1 MKTFKKLALVSAIA
15 ALPMSGFAMQQM
27 DDEAL
32 SGVTGQDGISIE
44 LNLNASLNVG
54 IEDTDGHASATDA
67 GLILLV
73 GHSLVGDVTID
84 IDAGTNANGSVLR
97 LGIDIPTLTIQTG
110 DIYVAAGT
118 DGSNVAAGITNVKD
132 LAALAD
138 PADALIENVSLT
150 LSDLSLGIELG
161 DGASNFL
168 SIATSSMLTIDIGTL
183 GNDTDSFVL
192 NDLGA
197 NGGGS
202 VVIDQLSI
210 QNVDLNGLTA
220 NVTSDGLEIRTNG
233 ALSNLDLAMM
243 GLALGDSATAAP
255 LGNVYVTGLNMSN
268 QTITISGK

>member
-15 ALPMSGFAMQQM
+15 ALPMTGFAMQQM

-32 SGVTGQDGISIE
+32 SGVTGQDGIRIG
-44 LNLNASLNVG
+44 LGLNANLNVG
-54 IEDTDGHASATDA
+54 IEDTDGHANATDA

-84 IDAGTNANGSVLR
+84 IDAGTNLNGSVLR

-118 DGSNVAAGITNVKD
+118 DGSDVAAGIANVNN
-132 LAALAD
+132 LAASAIL
-138 PADALIENVSLT
+138 ADALIENVSLT

-168 SIATSSMLTIDIGTL
+168 SIATNSMLTIDIGTL
-183 GNDTDSFVL
+183 GNGTDSFVL

-210 QNVDLNGLTA
+210 QNVDLGGLTA
-220 NVTSDGLEIRTNG
+220 NVTSVGLEISTNG
-233 ALSNLDLAMM
+233 ALSDLDLAMM